1 MYLIT
6 QDSLPSHDATRAR
19 APPGTPAEV
28 GAAPPSPPEGPGAG
42 AVKRFPGT
50 HVDSGPMD
58 TAAVEVVD
66 LVKRY
71 GATTAVAGLTFN
83 AHRGA
88 VTALLG
94 PNGAGKTS
102 TIEVCEGFRRAD
114 GGRVRVLGL
123 DPVADAA
130 ALKPRVGVMP
140 QSGGVPTGARTAE
153 WLRLMASFH
162 ARPIEPRLLLERLGL
177 TSVAATPFRRLSGG
191 QQQRLSLA
199 CAVVG
204 RPELV
209 FLDEPS
215 AGLDPQARMAT
226 WDLVATLRTA
236 GVAVILTTH
245 HMEEAERLADHV
257 VIIDRGTVAAE
268 GSPAELTGERREVCF
283 STSAPMDGTKLR
295 AALPEG
301 SRVESRALADGRH
314 EHVVTADSAGTPG
327 PEFLATVTAWCA
339 SAGVLPEDLRVR
351 RRTLED
357 VFLELTGRELRER

>member
-1 MYLIT
+1 
-6 QDSLPSHDATRAR
+6 
-19 APPGTPAEV
+19 
-28 GAAPPSPPEGPGAG
+28 
-42 AVKRFPGT
+42 
-50 HVDSGPMD
+50 MD
-58 TAAVEVVD
+58 TAAVEVID

-71 GATTAVAGLTFN
+71 GATTAVSGLTFR
-83 AHRGA
+83 ARRGA

-102 TIEVCEGFRRAD
+102 TIEICEGFRRAD
-114 GGRVRVLGL
+114 GGSVRVLGL
-123 DPVADAA
+123 DPVADAD

-140 QSGGVPTGARTAE
+140 QSGGVPTGARAAE

-162 ARPIEPRLLLERLGL
+162 ATPVPPDLLLERLGL
-177 TSVAATPFRRLSGG
+177 TSVSRTPFRRLSGG

-199 CAVVG
+199 CAVIG

-209 FLDEPS
+209 FLDEPT

-226 WDLVATLRTA
+226 WDLVAELREA

-257 VIIDRGTVAAE
+257 VIIDRGAVVAE
-268 GSPAELTGERREVCF
+268 GTPAGLAGGRREVCF
-283 STSAPMDGTKLR
+283 STDAPIDADALR
-295 AALPEG
+295 DALP
-301 SRVESRALADGRH
+301 
-314 EHVVTADSAGTPG
+314 AGTRIASARGAGGCREYVIGTDDPEALG

-339 SAGVLPEDLRVR
+339 SAGVLAEDLRVR

-357 VFLELTGRELRER
+357 VFLELTGRELRES

>member
-1 MYLIT
+1 
-6 QDSLPSHDATRAR
+6 
-19 APPGTPAEV
+19 V
-28 GAAPPSPPEGPGAG
+28 GERGS
-42 AVKRFPGT
+42 GT
-50 HVDSGPMD
+50 HVNSGPMD
-58 TAAVEVVD
+58 TPAVEVVD

-71 GATTAVAGLTFN
+71 GATTAVTGLTFT
-83 AHRGA
+83 ARRGA

-102 TIEVCEGFRRAD
+102 TIEICEGFRHAD
-114 GGRVRVLGL
+114 GGKVRVLGL
-123 DPVADAA
+123 DPVSDAT

-162 ARPIEPRLLLERLGL
+162 ASPIDPDVLLERLGL
-177 TSVAATPFRRLSGG
+177 TAASQTPFRRLSGG

-209 FLDEPS
+209 FLDEPT
-215 AGLDPQARMAT
+215 AGLDPQARMAA
-226 WDLVATLRTA
+226 WDLVRALREA

-257 VIIDRGTVAAE
+257 VIIDRGAVVVE
-268 GSPAELTGERREVCF
+268 GTPAELTRGRREVRF
-283 STSAPMDGTKLR
+283 STDAPVDAQALE
-295 AALPEG
+295 AALPPG
-301 SRVESRALADGRH
+301 SHVCATTSSGRH
-314 EHVVTADSAGTPG
+314 EYAVATDEPDALG

-339 SAGVLPEDLRVR
+339 SSGVLTEDLRMR

-357 VFLELTGRELRER
+357 VFLETTGRELRDT